1 MLGSK
6 LLLDTTTRPVVR
18 DVVCGRC
25 ACMNFVLYD
34 EISTEADKGHMRK
47 IKKNVTVE
55 I

>member
-1 MLGSK
+1 
-6 LLLDTTTRPVVR
+6 
-18 DVVCGRC
+18 
-25 ACMNFVLYD
+25 MNFVLYD